1 MANILKRVFFYL
13 IGHHDC
19 QECGAVFSGHNAVRC
34 LSRHIKVK
42 HTVKIAKTQVCEFC
56 NVDYKFPAN
65 LQRHYK
71 TCKIKKKKK
80 SRICEF
86 CDKDYKFKSDLHR
99 HYKTCRFRKSDK
111 MIKNEEFTEEAE
123 MEEEEEF

>member
-1 MANILKRVFFYL
+1 M
-13 IGHHDC
+13 
-19 QECGAVFSGHNAVRC
+19 
-34 LSRHIKVK
+34 
-42 HTVKIAKTQVCEFC
+42 AKTQICEFC

-80 SRICEF
+80 SQICSF
-86 CDKDYKFKSDLHR
+86 CNKDYKFKSDLHR

-111 MIKNEEFTEEAE
+111 MIKNEDLTEEE
-123 MEEEEEF
+123 VEEEEEF